1 MLYEK
6 LVAIMNIQE
15 NIAATFKT
23 VMEDRSMTLVVFVEE
38 SGIARILL
46 PGYLKKNS
54 NPSENAIELRSE
66 KLSFPASVLVSGP
79 NVDLL
84 DLIVTAK
91 GEIHPLP
98 LPLLQQCQD
107 ITVEIYRLSVE
118 LSRQDM
124 LEGAS
129 RNE

>member
-23 VMEDRSMTLVVFVEE
+23 VMEERSMTLVVFVEE
-38 SGIARILL
+38 IGIARILL

>member
-23 VMEDRSMTLVVFVEE
+23 VMEERSMTLVVFVEE